1 MKKYLIIVGVLLCTA
16 LFSNVMLYHNPPVSI
31 KPGETVVLTLEV
43 RDGFNEIFNAKLFY
57 RETGTL
63 SFTELDLEKGT
74 ETDPV
79 FFAVVEDVSNY
90 QVGLNYYFLIIP
102 YDGNN
107 VTLPEFQCKTNPF
120 KVAIEQPKVTTE
132 SFVRLSPDIA
142 FSDIGKDYIIAISMF
157 SIESDIDHSS
167 VKFYYDL
174 EDVTDAAKIF
184 SNMIIYE
191 VEKTEPGRHFYYVAA
206 DLTDGRKVES
216 EHWMTDVKIK
226 TIDLPMN
233 IRGKATFNSYL
244 SSFNKDSEDE
254 AENDKR
260 ANFLLNFQ
268 GNKDWFRFKSKMY
281 LSSLETSSAQAIN
294 RFNLALQVPHFDLVA
309 GDHTSDYGSFIL
321 NCKNVWG
328 IHTKLHFENFRLFV
342 TYGNSKRNIDG
353 KAYSDTTDITSYTA
367 GTFRRKTMVFRTE
380 VGNTKSF
387 VWGLGIS
394 KNKDDIGSLHKKYYQ
409 YVVDDTIVTMTVT
422 PKDNIIFGSDIRLA
436 LFKQRFVCGAEAA
449 MSFHNNDITE
459 GTMSLDEIEDN
470 LGHEVDL
477 PFDPETISD
486 FIIVNEYMEPFMP
499 GFSNSAFK
507 TFIRSFFYNNLLNI
521 SYTAIGSSF
530 NSLSSSYLQKDA
542 RIINVNDNINL
553 LNNKLSMNL
562 SFNIISDNLYE
573 EKDVTTKTTTYFAQV
588 LFRPTDQIFYKIGF
602 NNNTSK
608 DNMEITE
615 DDTLETTYD
624 INSMNLTLG
633 FGYHAQNFSF
643 APTRFILNFCNSA
656 NTDEANKSFDYKKN
670 NIILSAKSKFEEIPL
685 KTTLS
690 YSLNLNDD
698 KTSTYNDT
706 LSEWVDP
713 IQEKS
718 KYHSFYMKG
727 EFLLLEEKFKP
738 YLDFRYTA
746 FGGDINSQA
755 SQMFNLGTSYN
766 IDKDTFLSTV
776 FGLKLYQNKDY
787 EEDNYSS
794 FNWKFRLT
802 RKF

>member
-1 MKKYLIIVGVLLCTA
+1 MKKYLIIVGVLFCTT
-16 LFSNVMLYHNPPVSI
+16 LFSNIMLYHNPPVSI
-31 KPGETVVLTLEV
+31 KPGEKVVLTLEV

-102 YDGNN
+102 YEGNN
-107 VTLPEFQCKTNPF
+107 VTLPEFQHKTNPF
-120 KVAIEQPKVTTE
+120 KVVIEQPKVTTE
-132 SFVRLSPDIA
+132 SFVRLSPDLA
-142 FSDIGKDYIIAISMF
+142 FSDISKDYIIAISMF
-157 SIESDIDHSS
+157 SIENDIDHSS

-184 SNMIIYE
+184 SNMIVYE
-191 VEKTEPGRHFYYVAA
+191 VEKAEPGRHFYYVSAN
-206 DLTDGRKVES
+206 LTDGRKVES
-216 EHWMTDVKIK
+216 ERWMTDVKIK

-233 IRGKATFNSYL
+233 IQGKAAFNSYL
-244 SSFNKDSEDE
+244 SSFHKDSEDE
-254 AENDKR
+254 PENDKR

-268 GNKDWFRFKSKMY
+268 GKKDWLRFKSKLY

-309 GDHTSDYGSFIL
+309 GDHASDYGSFML
-321 NCKNVWG
+321 NSKNVWG
-328 IHTKLHFENFRLFV
+328 IHTNLHFENFRLFI
-342 TYGNSKRNIDG
+342 TYGDSKRNIDG
-353 KAYSDTTDITSYTA
+353 KAYSDTTDTGVNYTA
-367 GTFRRKTMVFRTE
+367 GTFKRKTMVFRTE
-380 VGNTKSF
+380 VGNAKSF
-387 VWGLGIS
+387 VWGLGIT
-394 KNKDDIGSLHKKYYQ
+394 KNKDDIGSLQKKYYT
-409 YVVDDTIVTMTVT
+409 DSADSSMTVT
-422 PKDNIIFGSDIRLA
+422 PKDNIIFGSDFKLA
-436 LFKQRFVCGAEAA
+436 LFNQRFICGAEAA

-459 GTMSLDEIEDN
+459 GTLSLAEIEEN

-477 PFDPETISD
+477 PVDPESISD

-542 RIINVNDNINL
+542 RIININDNINL
-553 LNNKLSMNL
+553 MNNKLSLNL
-562 SFNIISDNLYE
+562 SFNIISDNLYD
-573 EKDVTTKTTTYFAQV
+573 EKNVTTKTTTYFAQV

-608 DNMEITE
+608 DNMEIAE

-633 FGYHAQNFSF
+633 FGYHAQNLSF
-643 APTRFILNFCNSA
+643 APTRFSLNFCNSA

-698 KTSTYNDT
+698 KTITHNDT
-706 LSEWVDP
+706 LD
-713 IQEKS
+713 QKS
-718 KYHSFYMKG
+718 SYNSLYMKG
-727 EFLLLEEKFKP
+727 EFLLLEEKLKP

-746 FGGDINSQA
+746 FGGDIDSQA
-755 SQMFNLGTSYN
+755 SQMFNLGTSYH

-787 EEDNYSS
+787 EESNYSS
-794 FNWKFRLT
+794 FNWKFRIT